1 MKKLY
6 SLLMVLAMIVS
17 FSACGDS
24 KPDDLPVSIQASA
37 LKSLKLVAS
46 EGAET
51 TLELTFNKSDF
62 AALEKYEKWVNSGQV
77 QTSTYIQFANVA
89 EGVELSN
96 VKLSLASNSK
106 TVLEL
111 GTVSNND
118 TLDDLPN
125 LNFLQNV
132 VNEVSG
138 RGSSTLRLTFKTNS
152 TIVTPV
158 DFTIKLDAKFS
169 F

>member
-1 MKKLY
+1 ML
-6 SLLMVLAMIVS
+6 
-17 FSACGDS
+17 D
-24 KPDDLPVSIQASA
+24 
-37 LKSLKLVAS
+37 
-46 EGAET
+46 
-51 TLELTFNKSDF
+51 
-62 AALEKYEKWVNSGQV
+62 
-77 QTSTYIQFANVA
+77 
-89 EGVELSN
+89 
-96 VKLSLASNSK
+96 
-106 TVLEL
+106 L

-158 DFTIKLDAKFS
+158 DFAIKLDAKFS